1 MSRSRKG
8 WASIATAER
17 FVLELL
23 ERRRLLSMTLEN
35 GLLTITGTDES
46 ECFYLWY
53 DGNDRLE
60 ASRCVGENDALATI
74 AESTEFTGV
83 QGIRIDAKG
92 GNDRVFYSLGTYNG
106 STHSR
111 PNVPMT
117 LIGGAGDDYL
127 LGGDADDVLI
137 GGPGNDTLL
146 GGAGNDTFIDE
157 SRNGVET
164 QGENDAPLPFID
176 EQGVLVLRGSQYDDL
191 IDLENDADNPGM
203 FYIDMYRDCI
213 GTGLND
219 VTGVRIE
226 GLGGNDSL
234 AVWDL
239 ARKMPVPL
247 TILGGDGN
255 DTIFGSS
262 QNDTL
267 LGGNGQDLID
277 GRGGNDVMDI
287 DPPAPAPAPAPPTP
301 PAAND
306 ASADSSSR
314 DQAQSPEPT
323 VTTAMPTPPFAAS
336 TPVVRR
342 DSSLFGDQTIL
353 WDAA

>member
-35 GLLTITGTDES
+35 GLLTITGTDDS
-46 ECFYLWY
+46 ECFGLYYL
-53 DGNDRLE
+53 GNDRLE
-60 ASRCVGENDALATI
+60 ASRYVGEDDSSAQA
-74 AESTEFTGV
+74 AEAGQFSGV
-83 QGIRIDAKG
+83 QSIQIDAKG
-92 GNDRVFYSLGTYNG
+92 GNDRVFYALGAQ
-106 STHSR
+106 R
-111 PNVPMT
+111 PQVPMT
-117 LIGGAGDDYL
+117 LIGGSGNDYL

-157 SRNGVET
+157 LRNGVET
-164 QGENDAPLPFID
+164 HGENDAPVPLVD
-176 EQGVLVLRGSQYDDL
+176 EQGVLVLRGSQYDDT
-191 IDLENDADNPGM
+191 IDIENDADNRGM
-203 FYIDMYRDCI
+203 FYIDMYRSCI
-213 GTGLND
+213 GVGLND

-226 GLGGNDSL
+226 GLGGNDFL
-234 AVWDL
+234 GVWDL

-262 QNDTL
+262 QSDTL
-267 LGGNGQDLID
+267 LGGNGYDTID
-277 GRGGNDVMDI
+277 GRGGNDVTDS
-287 DPPAPAPAPAPPTP
+287 DPPTPAPPTP
-301 PAAND
+301 PTPQVTND
-306 ASADSSSR
+306 ASADSSAQ
-314 DQAQSPEPT
+314 DQTQTPEPT
-323 VTTAMPTPPFAAS
+323 ITAAMPAPFAAA
-336 TPVVRR
+336 TPVVRH
-342 DSSLFGDQTIL
+342 DSSLFGEQAIL

>member
-23 ERRRLLSMTLEN
+23 ERRRLLTMTLEN
-35 GLLTITGTDES
+35 GLLTITGTDDS
-46 ECFYLWY
+46 ECFFLQ
-53 DGNDRLE
+53 NDHDNVL
-60 ASRCVGENDALATI
+60 VLHLIGENDDTAVIVETG
-74 AESTEFTGV
+74 EFAGV
-83 QGIRIDAKG
+83 QAIRIDAKG
-92 GNDRVFYSLGTYNG
+92 GDDRVYYPLGPLFP
-106 STHSR
+106 STHAR
-111 PNVPMT
+111 PQVPMT
-117 LIGGAGDDYL
+117 LIGGAGNDYL

-164 QGENDAPLPFID
+164 QGENDAPLPFVD
-176 EQGVLVLRGSQYDDL
+176 ENGVLVLRGSQYDDVIR
-191 IDLENDADNPGM
+191 IDNDADNPGM
-203 FYIDMYRDCI
+203 FYVAMYRDYL
-213 GTGLND
+213 GFGLND

-226 GLGGNDSL
+226 GLGGNDFL
-234 AVWDL
+234 GVWDL

-267 LGGNGQDLID
+267 LGGNGQDFID
-277 GRGGNDVMDI
+277 GRGGNDVTDS
-287 DPPAPAPAPAPPTP
+287 DPPTPAPPTP
-301 PAAND
+301 PTPPVTND
-306 ASADSSSR
+306 ASADSSAQ
-314 DQAQSPEPT
+314 DQTQTPEPT
-323 VTTAMPTPPFAAS
+323 ITTAMPAPFAAA
-336 TPVVRR
+336 TPVVRH
-342 DSSLFGDQTIL
+342 DSSLFGEQAIL